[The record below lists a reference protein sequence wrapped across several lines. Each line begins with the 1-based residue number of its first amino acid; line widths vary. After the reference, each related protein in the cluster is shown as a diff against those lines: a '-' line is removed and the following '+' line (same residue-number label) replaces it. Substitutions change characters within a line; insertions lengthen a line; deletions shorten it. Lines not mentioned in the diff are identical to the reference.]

1 MRSII
6 SLLTIPCMMG
16 TMIVTPTNIDTIPLE
31 TIEVVNEVYEPEPI
45 EEVIVEDIHEPEP
58 IVEDIHEPEP
68 IVEVEDEQILT
79 DEEIE
84 LIALVTMAEAEGE
97 PEEGKRLVIDTILNR
112 VDGEYWPDTVTDV
125 IYQKS
130 QFTSMWNG
138 RVNRCYVREDIC
150 QLVREELKS
159 RTNNE
164 VVFFT
169 AGKYGKYG
177 KPMFSIGN
185 HYFARYD

>member
-16 TMIVTPTNIDTIPLE
+16 AMMVTPTNIDAIPLE
-31 TIEVVNEVYEPEPI
+31 PIEVVNEVYEPEPI
-45 EEVIVEDIHEPEP
+45 EEVIVEDIY
-58 IVEDIHEPEP
+58 EPEP

-185 HYFARYD
+185 HYFASYD